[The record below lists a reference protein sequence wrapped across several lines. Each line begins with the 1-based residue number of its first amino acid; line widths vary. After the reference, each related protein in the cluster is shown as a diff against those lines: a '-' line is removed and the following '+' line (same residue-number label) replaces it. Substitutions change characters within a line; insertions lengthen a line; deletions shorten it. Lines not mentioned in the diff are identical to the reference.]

1 MSLKNA
7 MWGTAKMKKIET
19 RSTVV
24 RIPMIVQAM
33 ILNLDDDLFYFTGSS
48 SIRLS
53 SGMIIYDWTP

>member
-19 RSTVV
+19 RSKVI
-24 RIPMIVQAM
+24 RIAMIVQAM
-33 ILNLDDDLFYFTGSS
+33 ILNLDDDLFNFTGSS

-53 SGMIIYDWTP
+53 SGMIIYD